1 MQFHD
6 NLEIPGGNTRRQI
19 KVEVGLGYCSAED
32 KCLNLHEK
40 WYLKEN
46 MVGTTIAKGQIP
58 DIRWTYTKGII
69 NLREAL
75 MIRSTSCPWAWTQS
89 SRSTP
94 TSSMYNL
101 PFTSRFDKG
110 ISVES
115 FTWWNTRWVWLVKTS
130 EFTHIKEGIGST
142 RQGIVETYTTSFNSK
157 YHQLENRAW
166 LRKQRIQFTKGFI
179 YPWKGSQ
186 GYLNIKNTVG

>member
-1 MQFHD
+1 MRTRFNYWGTRVINHSKPRKNSNPWECSTWWRTHKKLCSSVIILRYQ
-6 NLEIPGGNTRRQI
+6 GGNTRWKI
-19 KVEVGLGYCSAED
+19 KVEVGLGYYSVEG

-46 MVGTTIAKGQIP
+46 MVETTIAKGQIP

-94 TSSMYNL
+94 TSPMHTLS
-101 PFTSRFDKG
+101 FTSRFRWSY
-110 ISVES
+110 SVEILS
-115 FTWWNTRWVWLVKTS
+115 GKIPEEYDSWKLS
-130 EFTHIKEGIGST
+130 SSHI
-142 RQGIVETYTTSFNSK
+142 
-157 YHQLENRAW
+157 
-166 LRKQRIQFTKGFI
+166 LRKA
-179 YPWKGSQ
+179 
-186 GYLNIKNTVG
+186 

>member
-1 MQFHD
+1 MRTRFSYRCLWVFNNSEPVKNWNQWEGSTWWRTHKK
-6 NLEIPGGNTRRQI
+6 LCSSMIISRYQGGNTRRQI

-94 TSSMYNL
+94 TSSMHNL
-101 PFTSRFDKG
+101 SFTSHVRWSC
-110 ISVES
+110 SVEILS
-115 FTWWNTRWVWLVKTS
+115 GEARVWLVKTFG
-130 EFTHIKEGIGST
+130 FTRFREGICST
-142 RQGIVETYTTSFNSK
+142 
-157 YHQLENRAW
+157 HRA
-166 LRKQRIQFTKGFI
+166 
-179 YPWKGSQ
+179 S
-186 GYLNIKNTVG
+186 